1 MLSKK
6 SKYAIH
12 ALVFLAQQQEQS
24 PVQIQ
29 IIAKAHQMPRKFL
42 ESILLD
48 LKNNGLL
55 ISRKGRFG
63 GYLLARKPETI
74 NLAEVI
80 RIFDGALAHLPCV
93 THKYYERCDECLD
106 ENLCGVRDVFLQL
119 RNETVE
125 MLKKATLA
133 EIMHREHQLSKPKS

>member
-12 ALVFLAQQQEQS
+12 ALVYLAKCEVGK
-24 PVQIQ
+24 PIQIQ
-29 IIAKAHQMPRKFL
+29 EIAEAQNSSRKFL

-48 LKNNGLL
+48 LRNAGLL
-55 ISRKGRFG
+55 VSRKGRYG
-63 GYLLARKPETI
+63 GYLLSRKPEDV

-80 RIFDGALAHLPCV
+80 RIFEGAIAYLPCV
-93 THKYYERCDECLD
+93 TYKYYERCEECTDEKT
-106 ENLCGVRDVFLQL
+106 CGVRNVFLEL

-125 MLKKATLA
+125 ILKKATLA
-133 EIMHREHQLSKPKS
+133 EIIGREQHL

>member
-12 ALVFLAQQQEQS
+12 ALVFLAKSETGQ
-24 PVQIQ
+24 PMQIQ
-29 IIAKAHQMPRKFL
+29 AIAAAQNSSRKFL

-48 LKNNGLL
+48 LRNAGLL
-55 ISRKGRFG
+55 VSRKGRFG
-63 GYLLARKPETI
+63 GYLLARKPEDI

-80 RIFDGALAHLPCV
+80 RIFEGAIAYLPCV
-93 THKYYERCDECLD
+93 TYKYYERCAECTDEMR
-106 ENLCGVRDVFLQL
+106 CGVRNVFLEL

-125 MLKKATLA
+125 ILKRATLA
-133 EIMHREHQLSKPKS
+133 EILEREQGV